1 MKPSYK
7 GRSKVYFDVP
17 DGPRL
22 FYEIHGD
29 GPPVVLI
36 AGTGC
41 DHLWWA
47 PQIEFFSRRYS
58 VVACDM
64 RGAGRSTIYEDC
76 AKYTSAR
83 MAEDVA
89 CLLDELSLGPAHV
102 VGHSLGSCIAQ
113 QLALLRP
120 DLVRSVQMHATWAHA
135 DEWLRRA
142 FVGTMAYLTERG
154 DVHSAWKTVGM
165 WIFSPRYLEERSPA
179 RVAEIVA
186 AEFINNPHLNA
197 ANGLLGHLH
206 ADGEHDTRSA
216 LRDVIPPVLVTAGEL
231 DVCIPPRYGAFVR
244 DEVPNVRWHLFKGE
258 HAAHAYNIEMAEEFN
273 HVSLGFMLDHDSPQK
288 ESRSANVRA
297 GVGSL

>member
-1 MKPSYK
+1 M
-7 GRSKVYFDVP
+7 YFDVP

-47 PQIEFFSRRYS
+47 PQTEFFSHRYS

-64 RGAGRSTIYEDC
+64 RGAGRSTIYEDRTR
-76 AKYTSAR
+76 YTSAL
-83 MAEDVA
+83 MARDVA

-102 VGHSLGSCIAQ
+102 MGHSLGSCVVQ
-113 QLALLRP
+113 QLALARP
-120 DLVRSVQMHATWAHA
+120 DLVRSAQLHATWAHA

-142 FVGTMAYLTERG
+142 FVGTMAYLTERS
-154 DVHSAWKTVGM
+154 DLQAAWKTVGM

-179 RVAEIVA
+179 GVAEIVT
-186 AEFINNPHLNA
+186 AEFIKNPHLNA
-197 ANGLLGHLH
+197 DDGLLGHLH
-206 ADGEHDTRSA
+206 ADGEHDTRSV
-216 LRDVIPPVLVTAGEL
+216 LRDMIPPVLVTAGEL

-244 DEVPNVRWHLFKGE
+244 GEIPNVRWHLFTGE
-258 HAAHAYNIEMAEEFN
+258 RSAHAYNIEMAEEFN
-273 HVSLGFMLDHDSPQK
+273 HVSLAFMLDHDSPKK
-288 ESRSANVRA
+288 ERHSTDLRA
-297 GVGSL
+297 EAESL